1 MKAAGGSF
9 DRLIGPVDDT
19 RRLDRVTAPTLG
31 VIPMAAQSP
40 DHPEIP
46 PPLAYLLM
54 LAILFPVWM
63 VGGLIWGAFMVVTSG
78 WTTAAAVA
86 GGLRWG
92 LTMWVLV
99 GNLVA
104 ISVVWRRSGELPVPD
119 RAAFRAA
126 VERACDKLRLI
137 ILSESADLM
146 ILGPKRVLI
155 RLRTQEVRL
164 AFTGD
169 TAVLT
174 APALSF
180 GTIRKEI
187 LRALATAPAGAP

>member
-1 MKAAGGSF
+1 MQKRKLGKECLEVSA
-9 DRLIGPVDDT
+9 IG
-19 RRLDRVTAPTLG
+19 LG
-31 VIPMAAQSP
+31 CM
-40 DHPEIP
+40 
-46 PPLAYLLM
+46 
-54 LAILFPVWM
+54 
-63 VGGLIWGAFMVVTSG
+63 
-78 WTTAAAVA
+78 
-86 GGLRWG
+86 G
-92 LTMWVLV
+92 LTFAYGPAMEKQA
-99 GNLVA
+99 A
-104 ISVVWRRSGELPVPD
+104 IALI
-119 RAAFRAA
+119 RAA

-164 AFTGD
+164 AIKGD